1 MVRDAADCDSDLSV
15 QHADQCI
22 ERSGVFAESLI
33 RIEGEKCH
41 GASAVFQYGAADN
54 GVFFNDAP
62 AAVFNRLSKMA
73 EEASQDNSSYT
84 KNMQDEVYKK
94 AMLDHNQF
102 GNFLTFAEQEISYR
116 QALEELKLSVD
127 EAKETLF
134 EQFEKIGFTPSA
146 DYNLARQ
153 ADYDLTKDTLNRRKN
168 TLVNEGVEEMEA
180 VNVSDNEIVEERLDK
195 IKNIFTALRKDKEAY
210 ISLSDV
216 TDSGAE
222 LDERIKTEEA
232 NHKVTAEYKKRADEE
247 FEKQLKSYPIPFC
260 AAY

>member
-1 MVRDAADCDSDLSV
+1 
-15 QHADQCI
+15 
-22 ERSGVFAESLI
+22 
-33 RIEGEKCH
+33 
-41 GASAVFQYGAADN
+41 
-54 GVFFNDAP
+54 
-62 AAVFNRLSKMA
+62 
-73 EEASQDNSSYT
+73 
-84 KNMQDEVYKK
+84 
-94 AMLDHNQF
+94 MLDHNQF

-153 ADYDLTKDTLNRRKN
+153 ADYDLTKDTLNRHKN

>member
-1 MVRDAADCDSDLSV
+1 MIHHKISNEEIRNAMRIVGLDPDSKKHV
-15 QHADQCI
+15 
-22 ERSGVFAESLI
+22 GKYSLGMRQRLGI
-33 RIEGEKCH
+33 AQAIMEDPDILLLDEPL
-41 GASAVFQYGAADN
+41 N
-54 GVFFNDAP
+54 G
-62 AAVFNRLSKMA
+62 
-73 EEASQDNSSYT
+73 
-84 KNMQDEVYKK
+84 
-94 AMLDHNQF
+94 LD
-102 GNFLTFAEQEISYR
+102 
-116 QALEELKLSVD
+116 
-127 EAKETLF
+127 
-134 EQFEKIGFTPSA
+134 
-146 DYNLARQ
+146 
-153 ADYDLTKDTLNRRKN
+153 
-168 TLVNEGVEEMEA
+168 NEGVEEMEA